1 MPSLLLPGRHQHFMK
16 GNCLKIGIIG
26 AGKVGFTLALAL
38 TKAGYTVNAVSSL
51 SISSAYKLAD
61 KLPSAVVF
69 EGSQGV
75 ADACDIIFIATPDSA
90 ISQIAASITPH
101 PNQIVCHLAAGVPIK
116 VLDPLR
122 TQGAVTG
129 VFHPLQA
136 IGSSNAAILPGITF
150 AIEADEPLFKILR
163 EMAVALG
170 GRVIELKGDDRV
182 LYHASAIMASN
193 YLVTLVS
200 LAAGLWQGF
209 GTQEQAI
216 RALVPL
222 IRGTLDNI
230 EQIGIPDCLTGPI
243 SRGDTET
250 IEKHLRIVAEFAPQ
264 TLDAYKMLGLKTIPI
279 ASAKRSIDA
288 DKAAEMKELL
298 EAKS

>member
-1 MPSLLLPGRHQHFMK
+1 MV
-16 GNCLKIGIIG
+16 GNGLKIGFIG

-38 TKAGYTVNAVSSL
+38 SKAGYAVNAVSSR
-51 SISSAYKLAD
+51 SISSAYKLGD

-69 EGSQGV
+69 DSPQGV
-75 ADACDIIFIATPDSA
+75 SDACDLTFITTSDSA
-90 ISQIAASITPH
+90 INEVARSILPRH
-101 PNQIVCHLAAGVPIK
+101 GLMVCHVAAALPID

-136 IGSSNAAILPGITF
+136 IGSTNAEILPGITF
-150 AIEADEPLFKILR
+150 AIEAEEPLFKILR
-163 EMAVALG
+163 DMAVRLG
-170 GRVIELKGDDRV
+170 GRVVELRGDERI

-200 LAAGLWQGF
+200 LAAGLWEGF
-209 GTQEQAI
+209 GTQEQAV
-216 RALVPL
+216 RALMPL

-243 SRGDTET
+243 SRGDIET
-250 IEKHLRIVAEFAPQ
+250 IEKHISAIREFAPQ
-264 TLDAYKMLGLKTIPI
+264 SLDVYRSFGLKTIPI
-279 ASAKRSIDA
+279 AEAKGSIN
-288 DKAAEMKELL
+288 AATAVELQELL
-298 EAKS
+298 EAKP

>member
-1 MPSLLLPGRHQHFMK
+1 MPSLLLPGRHQRFMA
-16 GNCLKIGIIG
+16 GNGLKIGFIG

-38 TKAGYTVNAVSSL
+38 SKAGYAVNAVSSR
-51 SISSAYKLAD
+51 SISSAYKLGD

-69 EGSQGV
+69 DGPQGV
-75 ADACDIIFIATPDSA
+75 ANACDLIFITTPDSA
-90 ISQIAASITPH
+90 ISGVAASISPR
-101 PNQIVCHLAAGVPIK
+101 PSLMVCHVAAATPITA
-116 VLDPLR
+116 LNPLR
-122 TQGAVTG
+122 EQGAATG

-136 IGSSNAAILPGITF
+136 IGSSNAEILPGITF
-150 AIEADEPLFKILR
+150 AIEAEEPLFKILR
-163 EMAVALG
+163 EVAIRLG
-170 GRVIELKGDDRV
+170 GRVVEIKGSDRV

-200 LAAGLWQGF
+200 LATGLWQGF

-216 RALVPL
+216 RALIPL

-230 EQIGIPDCLTGPI
+230 ELIGIPDCLTGPI

-250 IEKHLRIVAEFAPQ
+250 IEKHISAIEGATPNTLEVYRLLALQ
-264 TLDAYKMLGLKTIPI
+264 TVPI
-279 ASAKRSIDA
+279 AVAKGSIDA
-288 DKAAEMKELL
+288 ATAAKLNELL

>member
-1 MPSLLLPGRHQHFMK
+1 MA
-16 GNCLKIGIIG
+16 GNGLKIGFIG

-38 TKAGYTVNAVSSL
+38 SKAGYTVNAVSSR
-51 SISSAYKLAD
+51 SISSAYKLGD

-69 EGSQGV
+69 DSPQGV
-75 ADACDIIFIATPDSA
+75 ASACDLIFVTTPDSA
-90 ISQIAASITPH
+90 IGDVISSITAH
-101 PNQIVCHLAAGVPIK
+101 PGFMVCHVAAAVPLA

-136 IGSSNAAILPGITF
+136 IGSSNAEILPGITF
-150 AIEADEPLFKILR
+150 AIEAEEPLFKILR
-163 EMAVALG
+163 EMAVRLG
-170 GRVIELKGDDRV
+170 GRVVELKGNDRV

-200 LAAGLWQGF
+200 LAAGLWEGF
-209 GTQEQAI
+209 GTQEQAV
-216 RALVPL
+216 RALMPL

-243 SRGDTET
+243 SRGDIET
-250 IEKHLRIVAEFAPQ
+250 IEKHISAIEEANPNTLEIYRLLALQ
-264 TLDAYKMLGLKTIPI
+264 TVPI
-279 ASAKRSIDA
+279 AVAKGSIDA
-288 DKAAEMKELL
+288 ATAAKLNELL
-298 EAKS
+298 EARR

>member
-1 MPSLLLPGRHQHFMK
+1 MA
-16 GNCLKIGIIG
+16 GNGLKIGVIG

-38 TKAGYTVNAVSSL
+38 TKGGYTVNAVSSR
-51 SISSAYKLAD
+51 SISSAYKLGD

-69 EGSQGV
+69 EGPQGV
-75 ADACDIIFIATPDSA
+75 ANACDLIFITTPDSA
-90 ISQIAASITPH
+90 IGNVAASITVSPGLM
-101 PNQIVCHLAAGVPIK
+101 VCHVAAATPIA

-136 IGSSNAAILPGITF
+136 IGSTNAEILPGITF
-150 AIEADEPLFKILR
+150 AIEAEEPLFKILR
-163 EMAVALG
+163 DMAVRLG
-170 GRVIELKGDDRV
+170 GRVVELKGNDRV

-200 LAAGLWQGF
+200 QAAGLWQGF
-209 GTQEQAI
+209 GTQEQAV
-216 RALVPL
+216 RALMPL

-243 SRGDTET
+243 SRGDIQT
-250 IEKHLRIVAEFAPQ
+250 IEKHISLIGESVPQ
-264 TLDAYKMLGLKTIPI
+264 TLDLYRLLGLKTISI
-279 ASAKRSIDA
+279 AAAKGSIDA
-288 DKAAEMKELL
+288 IKAVELKQLL
-298 EAKS
+298 EAKP

>member
-1 MPSLLLPGRHQHFMK
+1 MV
-16 GNCLKIGIIG
+16 GNDLKIGFIG

-38 TKAGYTVNAVSSL
+38 SNTGYGVNAVYSR
-51 SISSAYKLAD
+51 SISSAYKLGD

-69 EGSQGV
+69 DSPQGV
-75 ADACDIIFIATPDSA
+75 ADACDLIFITTPDSA
-90 ISQIAASITPH
+90 INEVARSILPRH
-101 PNQIVCHLAAGVPIK
+101 GLMVCHVAAALPID

-136 IGSSNAAILPGITF
+136 IGSTNAEILPGITF
-150 AIEADEPLFKILR
+150 AIDAEEPLFKILR
-163 EMAVALG
+163 EVAIRLG
-170 GRVIELKGDDRV
+170 GRVVEIKGSDRV

-200 LAAGLWQGF
+200 LAAGLWEGF
-209 GTQEQAI
+209 GTQEQAV
-216 RALVPL
+216 RALMPL

-230 EQIGIPDCLTGPI
+230 EQIGIPGCLTGPI
-243 SRGDTET
+243 SRGDIET
-250 IEKHLRIVAEFAPQ
+250 IEKHISAIEGATPN
-264 TLDAYKMLGLKTIPI
+264 TLEVYRLLGLLTVPI
-279 ASAKRSIDA
+279 AMAKGGIDA
-288 DKAAEMKELL
+288 VTAAKLKELL